1 MSLDA
6 TAPDPTRTGPQRLR
20 ALLRGTT
27 PARLPGVYD
36 AVSAAIA
43 AELGA
48 PAVCLSG
55 ATVSAVD
62 LGLPDLGFVHGTD
75 IARRAAALRG
85 PLAGVPVLADADT
98 GYGNAL
104 QAARTTREYAAAG
117 IAGLHLEDQVAPK
130 RCGHLG
136 GKEVVDLDEAA
147 ARVRAAVEAGTGL
160 VVVART
166 DALSVLGRDAVVARC
181 RAFAEAGADAVF
193 VEGAGLADLHAVAAA
208 LAADRRL
215 LPQVYNRSEA
225 GGPVEAGPDDAA
237 LAAAGVRLVIHP
249 VSALLAAASAARHA
263 ISGVLEDGHAG
274 RAERMDWGDLTD
286 LVGLPALLA
295 EERAHAARGGVP
307 QTTTTTPTNPTT
319 MDEVQR

>member
-1 MSLDA
+1 MSA
-6 TAPDPTRTGPQRLR
+6 APRPDDPTTSDPTVPTGTGPQRLR
-20 ALLRGTT
+20 ALLGGTT
-27 PARLPGVYD
+27 PARLPGVFD

-43 AELGA
+43 AAAGA

-75 IARRAAALRG
+75 IARRAASLRG

-104 QAARTTREYAAAG
+104 QAAHTAREYAAAG

-136 GKEVVDLDEAA
+136 GKEVVGLDEAA
-147 ARVRAAVEAGTGL
+147 GRVRAAVEADTGL

-166 DALSVLGRDAVVARC
+166 DALSVLGREAVVQRC

-193 VEGAGLADLHAVAAA
+193 VEGAGLGDLAAVAAA
-208 LAADRRL
+208 LTADGRPV
-215 LPQVYNRSEA
+215 PQVYNRSEA

-237 LAAAGVRLVIHP
+237 LAAVGVRLVIHP
-249 VSALLAAASAARHA
+249 VSALLAAAAAVRRA
-263 ISGVLEDGHAG
+263 VVAVLEGGHA
-274 RAERMDWGDLTD
+274 APVERIGWGELTG
-286 LVGLPALLA
+286 LVGLPELLA
-295 EERAHAARGGVP
+295 AEQTYAAAGAGASHPGR
-307 QTTTTTPTNPTT
+307 
-319 MDEVQR
+319 